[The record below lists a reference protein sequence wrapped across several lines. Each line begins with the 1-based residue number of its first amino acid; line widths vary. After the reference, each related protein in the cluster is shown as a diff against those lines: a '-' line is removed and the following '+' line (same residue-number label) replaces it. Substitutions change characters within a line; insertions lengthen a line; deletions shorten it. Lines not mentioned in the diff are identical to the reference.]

1 MGGSSLNR
9 RGWCKRSKFGEGL
22 ADSPGSDR
30 RFSCGLHGSLEGRYR
45 LGHRPVGLD
54 EPLWQSG
61 VGSGSMY
68 SQAYVS
74 ADGVGGQRA
83 SVALC
88 DRSSELKIEARG
100 AERR

>member
-1 MGGSSLNR
+1 VEKSRLTS
-9 RGWCKRSKFGEGL
+9 
-22 ADSPGSDR
+22 AP
-30 RFSCGLHGSLEGRYR
+30 HGSREGRYR

-88 DRSSELKIEARG
+88 DRSSELKIEARE